1 MASVF
6 GWCGDRED
14 DEVHNIERASADTL
28 QRFRNDFEEN
38 YKVVANGTASPIES
52 TISSFPQ
59 MCVKSRQEKKPIL
72 ALVMRDSSAACFREA
87 LSTLVQADAAI
98 EMIV

>member
-1 MASVF
+1 MMSRMFGGMRAAMASVF

-52 TISSFPQ
+52 TMSSFPQ
-59 MCVKSRQEKKPIL
+59 MCVKSR
-72 ALVMRDSSAACFREA
+72 
-87 LSTLVQADAAI
+87 
-98 EMIV
+98 

>member
-1 MASVF
+1 MFGGMRSAMASVF

-38 YKVVANGTASPIES
+38 YKVLANCTASPIEC
-52 TISSFPQ
+52 IASSFPQ
-59 MCVKSRQEKKPIL
+59 MCVKSR
-72 ALVMRDSSAACFREA
+72 
-87 LSTLVQADAAI
+87 
-98 EMIV
+98 